1 MKQIRNATKPV
12 PLKYEV
18 QISLS
23 RDAVWVH
30 ASDGSTVGRFG
41 KMGID
46 IHSTV
51 TEQMNGASQCDLCT
65 HGRVTAEDWTT
76 FREEALARWGVE
88 IPDDGFDP
96 RFFSVKNIS
105 TPSI

>member
-1 MKQIRNATKPV
+1 MRQIRNVSSPD
-12 PLKYEV
+12 LLEYEF

-51 TEQMNGASQCDLCT
+51 AEQMNGASQCDLCT
-65 HGRVTAEDWTT
+65 HGRVTSEDWAT
-76 FREEALARWGVE
+76 FRKEALARWGIE
-88 IPDDGFDP
+88 IPDDAFDP
-96 RFFSVKNIS
+96 RFFSAPNS
-105 TPSI
+105 PLRSF